1 MTARIEL
8 VALVFALGA
17 FTACDMIDS
26 PRKKAGI
33 ESREYQTAMND
44 YRAGRIDQAVEGFK
58 KTISLEPG
66 NANARFQLACLL
78 HDTGRDYVTAYWNYL
93 EYISQCP
100 DSDKTKLAKDR
111 LAKCEVELSK
121 ALAGKH
127 GLLDG
132 NETILKEIE
141 ELKAKLKNSE
151 AKVAGLESALVG
163 EKGRVENLKKENERI
178 MTAVKNVGA
187 GESTAAVVNKKEIIE
202 AKDLLD
208 SEDTEAGGS
217 ARGLSAA
224 GKLLAG
230 ESAGDGDR
238 IKNSSDIALLRSEEK
253 AERELASSLLP
264 TQPKDAKAARDAAEK
279 AEKERKEKAK
289 LEASKKPEYYI
300 VQEGDTLYKI
310 ALKFY
315 GRTSAWRRIREA
327 NKTVISMDGRV
338 NEGQKIKLP

>member
-1 MTARIEL
+1 MTRRIEL
-8 VALVFALGA
+8 ATLVFALGA
-17 FTACDMIDS
+17 FAACDMIDS
-26 PRKKAGI
+26 PRRKVGI

-78 HDTGRDYVTAYWNYL
+78 HDTSRDYATAYWNYL

-111 LAKCEVELSK
+111 LAKCELELSK
-121 ALAGKH
+121 VLAGKH

-132 NETILKEIE
+132 NKTILKEIE
-141 ELKAKLKNSE
+141 ELKAKLKDSE
-151 AKVAGLESALVG
+151 AKIAGLESALAS
-163 EKGRVENLKKENERI
+163 EKERAENLKNENERI
-178 MTAVKNVGA
+178 MTAVKKVGA
-187 GESTAAVVNKKEIIE
+187 SESASVSVNKKEIVE

-208 SEDTEAGGS
+208 SEDP
-217 ARGLSAA
+217 
-224 GKLLAG
+224 
-230 ESAGDGDR
+230 GDGDR

-253 AERELASSLLP
+253 TEKELASSLLP

-279 AEKERKEKAK
+279 AEKERKAKAK
-289 LEASKKPEYYI
+289 LEASKKPEYYV

-315 GRTSAWRRIREA
+315 GRTSAWRKIREA
-327 NKTVISMDGRV
+327 NKAVISMDGRV